1 MKPNCEVTGI
11 RLIFGYL
18 GVILILIGIS
28 VLLPLLILFA
38 YPEEI
43 IYAKYFILPGVGC
56 LFFGYLLSFLVRNCE
71 KASLNFGQSASIVTS
86 SWLLAILASGL
97 PFLITGKYNFT
108 QAMFE
113 STSGWSTT
121 GLSVVDVTETSHI
134 FLLHRSLMLFFGG
147 VGLVLIMVS
156 VLKDASGMR
165 LYYAEGHSDKLLPNL
180 IQSSR
185 LILFIYTGYIIIG
198 TVFYMIFG
206 MNWFDAINHAIAAVA
221 TGGFSTKAESIGYFN
236 SVPIEVVSII
246 LMFLGSTNFVASL
259 YAFRGKFYNFF
270 RYCELRFTFFLFVF
284 FTILMS
290 FFLWKQQGY
299 PWIQSLRIAAFQTTS
314 AFSTTGF
321 QTVPSFAV
329 WSSALALPLILLMII
344 GGEAGSTSGGVKQF
358 RVWVFLKGIYWSL
371 RDTFYSDKLVRVNYV
386 KKPDTDEVIGNKQR
400 AEIGSFLFLY
410 ILIMLTGTL
419 IISSYGYPLKESLFE
434 ISSAMGG
441 VGLSCGIT
449 AYDAN
454 PVILWVL
461 MFGMFVGRLEIYVVA
476 VSFIHLLTMPK
487 TAYTKISHKIR
498 R

>member
-71 KASLNFGQSASIVTS
+71 KESLNFGQSASIVTS

-236 SVPIEVVSII
+236 SVPIEVVSIV

-270 RYCELRFTFFLFVF
+270 RYCELRFTFFFL
-284 FTILMS
+284 
-290 FFLWKQQGY
+290 FFL
-299 PWIQSLRIAAFQTTS
+299 RF
-314 AFSTTGF
+314 
-321 QTVPSFAV
+321 
-329 WSSALALPLILLMII
+329 
-344 GGEAGSTSGGVKQF
+344 
-358 RVWVFLKGIYWSL
+358 
-371 RDTFYSDKLVRVNYV
+371 
-386 KKPDTDEVIGNKQR
+386 
-400 AEIGSFLFLY
+400 
-410 ILIMLTGTL
+410 
-419 IISSYGYPLKESLFE
+419 
-434 ISSAMGG
+434 
-441 VGLSCGIT
+441 
-449 AYDAN
+449 
-454 PVILWVL
+454 
-461 MFGMFVGRLEIYVVA
+461 
-476 VSFIHLLTMPK
+476 
-487 TAYTKISHKIR
+487 
-498 R
+498 